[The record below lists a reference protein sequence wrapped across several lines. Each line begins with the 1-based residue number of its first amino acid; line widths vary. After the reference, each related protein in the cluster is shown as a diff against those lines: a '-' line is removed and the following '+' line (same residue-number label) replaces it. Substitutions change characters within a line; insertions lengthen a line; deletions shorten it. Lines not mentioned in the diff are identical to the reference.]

1 MILIIDADQLLK
13 FYHKHK
19 HIVISEEGIIKEE
32 KNPLTTQLLT
42 PKLTS
47 YFVLNVIYLK
57 MSSIQLGLWEILN
70 VELANIRPKKLES
83 RNPRRYK
90 IEMITIYINKIKSQF
105 NYLQLDI

>member
-1 MILIIDADQLLK
+1 MRLIIDADQLLK
-13 FYHKHK
+13 FYPKHK
-19 HIVISEEGIIKEE
+19 HIAISEEGIIREE
-32 KNPLTTQLLT
+32 KNPLTTQPLIT
-42 PKLTS
+42 KLTS

-57 MSSIQLGLWEILN
+57 MSSIQLGVWEILD
-70 VELANIRPKKLES
+70 VELAIIRPKKPKL